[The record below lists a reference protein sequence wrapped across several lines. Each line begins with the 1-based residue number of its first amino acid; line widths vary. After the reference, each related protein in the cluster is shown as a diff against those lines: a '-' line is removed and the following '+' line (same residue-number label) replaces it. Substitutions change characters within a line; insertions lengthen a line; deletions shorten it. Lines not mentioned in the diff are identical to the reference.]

1 MDITQQQVEHL
12 SRLAR
17 LSLTHQEREELT
29 GQLEQMVSYMQVL
42 AQVDGGDVQGGEKPG
57 ALRHDEVEPSL
68 VGDKLLRQAPRVAEG
83 YVATPSSVGEG
94 GEA

>member
-1 MDITQQQVEHL
+1 MEMTCGQVEQL
-12 SRLAR
+12 ARLAR
-17 LSLTHQEREELT
+17 LSLTPGEQET
-29 GQLEQMVSYMQVL
+29 VAGQLEQMVSYMQVL